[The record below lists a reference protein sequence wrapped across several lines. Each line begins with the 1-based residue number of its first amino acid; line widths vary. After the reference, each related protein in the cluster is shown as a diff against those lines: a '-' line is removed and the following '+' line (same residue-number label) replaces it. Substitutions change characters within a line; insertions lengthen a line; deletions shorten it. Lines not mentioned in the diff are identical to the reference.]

1 MGGKVILNDCR
12 ATVNA
17 WERMCGLLPRATLGE
32 QEGLWIMPT
41 NSVHTFFM
49 RFAMDAAFLDRR
61 GKVLALYESM
71 KPWRHTWIHFG
82 AVGVL
87 EAGAG
92 VLSRAGVKK
101 GEVLEI
107 CPIS

>member
-1 MGGKVILNDCR
+1 MGGKVILSDCR
-12 ATVNA
+12 ATANA
-17 WERMCGLLPRATLGE
+17 WERMCGLLPRASLGD
-32 QEGLWIMPT
+32 QEGLWIKPT

-49 RFAMDAAFLDRR
+49 RFAMDAAFLDRK
-61 GKVLALYESM
+61 GEVVALYDSM
-71 KPWRHTWIHFG
+71 KPWRHTMIHWR

-87 EAGAG
+87 ETGAG
-92 VLSRAGVKK
+92 VLARAGVKK

>member
-1 MGGKVILNDCR
+1 MNGKVILADCR
-12 ATVNA
+12 ATTNA
-17 WERMCGLLPRATLGE
+17 WERMCGLLPRSSLGD
-32 QEGLWIMPT
+32 QEGLWIAPT

-49 RFAMDAAFLDRR
+49 RFVMDAAFLDRKGR
-61 GKVLALYESM
+61 VVALYDSM
-71 KPWRHTWIHFG
+71 KPWRHTMIHWR

-87 EAGAG
+87 ETGAG
-92 VLSRAGVKK
+92 VLTRAGVKK